1 MEIDEILIAIIY
13 MQMYINIALVAI
25 IIILCILLI
34 ITNRAS
40 NDNKKNTS
48 VKLAQL
54 KMCFKQIFTR
64 QPHMWLLFPINILYH
79 ILEKIQYF

>member
-40 NDNKKNTS
+40 NDNKKTH
-48 VKLAQL
+48 L
-54 KMCFKQIFTR
+54 
-64 QPHMWLLFPINILYH
+64 
-79 ILEKIQYF
+79 

>member
-1 MEIDEILIAIIY
+1 MEIDELLIAIIY

-40 NDNKKNTS
+40 NNNKKTH
-48 VKLAQL
+48 
-54 KMCFKQIFTR
+54 
-64 QPHMWLLFPINILYH
+64 P
-79 ILEKIQYF
+79 

>member
-25 IIILCILLI
+25 IIILCILLL

-40 NDNKKNTS
+40 NKNKKTH
-48 VKLAQL
+48 L
-54 KMCFKQIFTR
+54 
-64 QPHMWLLFPINILYH
+64 
-79 ILEKIQYF
+79 